1 MKRTSLADEWDEKQ
15 RSAARHEAVLDHY
28 RNINQEV
35 GALNDDALKSSSEWW
50 RTDPHRREINPSLEE
65 ARVKRLPDY
74 VPDGRD
80 YLLRPGEKDKLLTQ
94 RMGMT
99 FESKDAETYFAKRR
113 LDFYQIR
120 YGYTTNWL
128 EEGINGAL
136 NSTLSM
142 GGGPAPIGQAEA
154 RTCEDSRRCWFALH
168 KYHLCLIAETGIINP
183 WVLFDGTNATS
194 NIAKVYSGDVAYQS
208 ECTSFRHESHLMC
221 TNSERMVS
229 LVI

>member
-80 YLLRPGEKDKLLTQ
+80 YLLRPGEKDKL
-94 RMGMT
+94 
-99 FESKDAETYFAKRR
+99 FEPGGRLLSRYSDADGQR
-113 LDFYQIR
+113 LDIVHAGGHTFPREKEAYEQLR
-120 YGYTTNWL
+120 DFAVQR
-128 EEGINGAL
+128 GILTAAP
-136 NSTLSM
+136 
-142 GGGPAPIGQAEA
+142 GGGAAA
-154 RTCEDSRRCWFALH
+154 
-168 KYHLCLIAETGIINP
+168 
-183 WVLFDGTNATS
+183 
-194 NIAKVYSGDVAYQS
+194 
-208 ECTSFRHESHLMC
+208 
-221 TNSERMVS
+221 S
-229 LVI
+229 L